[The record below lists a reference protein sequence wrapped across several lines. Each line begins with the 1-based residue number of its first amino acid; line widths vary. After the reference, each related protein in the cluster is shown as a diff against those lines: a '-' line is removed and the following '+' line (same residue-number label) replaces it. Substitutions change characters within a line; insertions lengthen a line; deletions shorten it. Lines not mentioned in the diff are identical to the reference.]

1 MKREGNEKESPMT
14 LKHAR
19 EKKGLTQMQLSEI
32 SGINCITLSDYERGA
47 KEPILENMI
56 KLEKILGKIDWDN
69 KLSEA
74 DKYFLVQGFKE
85 LIENY
90 PLRKVAYFLYK
101 QSGKDVIGAIVEVL
115 THLEEI
121 KNE

>member
-1 MKREGNEKESPMT
+1 MRSLKE
-14 LKHAR
+14 AR
-19 EKKGLTQMQLSEI
+19 TSKNLTQLNLSKMV
-32 SGINCITLSDYERGA
+32 GIHPIILSDYERGA
-47 KEPILENMI
+47 KEPTLETMMEI
-56 KLEKILGKIDWDN
+56 EKILGKIDWGN

-90 PLRKVAYFLYK
+90 PLRKVAHFLYK
-101 QSGKDVIGAIVEVL
+101 HSGKDVIGAIVNVL
-115 THLEEI
+115 THLEEV

>member
-32 SGINCITLSDYERGA
+32 SGINYITLSDYERSA

-56 KLEKILGKIDWDN
+56 KLEKILGKIDWDRQLE
-69 KLSEA
+69 KFE
-74 DKYFLVQGFKE
+74 KYYLVESFKI
-85 LIENY
+85 LN
-90 PLRKVAYFLYK
+90 
-101 QSGKDVIGAIVEVL
+101 
-115 THLEEI
+115 
-121 KNE
+121 